1 MSYFEMKSPPHCQ
14 VHLRAGERVSHHAL
28 VGSVEAP
35 EVLLAA
41 GCMWEETF
49 GSALEC
55 WGKELDASGEQHKTN
70 KAHLGRCWEWL
81 VGPVSSTLVLEV
93 RDLRRSVQAVA
104 SVVEVVGG
112 PPPEP

>member
-1 MSYFEMKSPPHCQ
+1 M
-14 VHLRAGERVSHHAL
+14 SHHAL

-55 WGKELDASGEQHKTN
+55 WGKELDASGEQHKDRR
-70 KAHLGRCWEWL
+70 GSP
-81 VGPVSSTLVLEV
+81 GPVLG
-93 RDLRRSVQAVA
+93 
-104 SVVEVVGG
+104 VVGG
-112 PPPEP
+112 AGVVDVGVGSPRPPEVRAGLGFGRGGGGRTTPCFLKFGVVPLLRRVCICQR